1 MASAAGD
8 SLFLP
13 SPSYRG
19 LSLVYRRLRPPS
31 TPVGGLGRIIR
42 DSQRVMLQR
51 LMVKLRDRYR
61 AALKDTDRFNAF
73 MELFRAWDN
82 EAAAMIYQAGDE
94 VYHPIDLLN
103 LTAVVDNRREIER
116 LRATLAEMQERLA
129 SMQ

>member
-1 MASAAGD
+1 
-8 SLFLP
+8 
-13 SPSYRG
+13 
-19 LSLVYRRLRPPS
+19 
-31 TPVGGLGRIIR
+31 VGGLGRIIM

-51 LMVKLRDRYR
+51 LMVKLRDMYR

>member
-1 MASAAGD
+1 M
-8 SLFLP
+8 
-13 SPSYRG
+13 
-19 LSLVYRRLRPPS
+19 
-31 TPVGGLGRIIR
+31 GGLGRIIR

-116 LRATLAEMQERLA
+116 LRATLAEIQESLA
-129 SMQ
+129 SMQRSSNG

>member
-1 MASAAGD
+1 
-8 SLFLP
+8 
-13 SPSYRG
+13 
-19 LSLVYRRLRPPS
+19 
-31 TPVGGLGRIIR
+31 VGGLGRIIR

-51 LMVKLRDRYR
+51 LMVKLRDMYR

>member
-1 MASAAGD
+1 
-8 SLFLP
+8 
-13 SPSYRG
+13 
-19 LSLVYRRLRPPS
+19 
-31 TPVGGLGRIIR
+31 VGGLGRIIR
-42 DSQRVMLQR
+42 DSQRVTLQR
-51 LMVKLRDRYR
+51 LMVKLRDKYR

-116 LRATLAEMQERLA
+116 LRAMLEEMQEKLA

>member
-1 MASAAGD
+1 M
-8 SLFLP
+8 
-13 SPSYRG
+13 
-19 LSLVYRRLRPPS
+19 
-31 TPVGGLGRIIR
+31 GGLGRIIR

-51 LMVKLRDRYR
+51 LMVKLRDMYR

>member
-1 MASAAGD
+1 M
-8 SLFLP
+8 
-13 SPSYRG
+13 
-19 LSLVYRRLRPPS
+19 
-31 TPVGGLGRIIR
+31 GGLGRIIR

-73 MELFRAWDN
+73 MELFRAWDG

-116 LRATLAEMQERLA
+116 LRATLAEIQESLA
-129 SMQ
+129 SMQRSSNG

>member
-1 MASAAGD
+1 
-8 SLFLP
+8 
-13 SPSYRG
+13 
-19 LSLVYRRLRPPS
+19 
-31 TPVGGLGRIIR
+31 VGGLGRIIR

>member
-1 MASAAGD
+1 M
-8 SLFLP
+8 
-13 SPSYRG
+13 
-19 LSLVYRRLRPPS
+19 
-31 TPVGGLGRIIR
+31 GRIIR

-51 LMVKLRDRYR
+51 LMVKLRDMYR

>member
-1 MASAAGD
+1 M
-8 SLFLP
+8 
-13 SPSYRG
+13 
-19 LSLVYRRLRPPS
+19 
-31 TPVGGLGRIIR
+31 GRIIM

-51 LMVKLRDRYR
+51 LMVKLRDMYR

>member
-1 MASAAGD
+1 
-8 SLFLP
+8 
-13 SPSYRG
+13 
-19 LSLVYRRLRPPS
+19 
-31 TPVGGLGRIIR
+31 LGRIIR